1 MPVLRMVPAAFS
13 FPTPAA
19 RPVPSAAPLD
29 RPEAQAILAFLA
41 RIGIEVVLE
50 PLGEDTFLPAMTVR
64 RGKLVVD
71 PERLRLP
78 GDLLHEA
85 GHIAVTDPAL
95 RPSLDAVSSDPGE
108 EMAAIAWSFAAAVEI
123 GLDPA
128 ILFHDEGYRGGAR
141 AMIENFTAGRD
152 VGVPMLAW
160 FGMTAER
167 RRAKGSGMAPY
178 PAMARWLR

>member
-1 MPVLRMVPAAFS
+1 M
-13 FPTPAA
+13 T
-19 RPVPSAAPLD
+19 LD
-29 RPEAQAILAFLA
+29 RPETQAILGFLS

-50 PLGEDTFLPAMTVR
+50 KLPEDTFLPAMTVR

-71 PERLRLP
+71 PDRLRLP

-95 RPSLDAVSSDPGE
+95 RPSLDAVSPDPGE
-108 EMAAIAWSFAAAVEI
+108 EMAAIAWSWAAAVEI

-128 ILFHDEGYRGGAR
+128 TLFHDEGYRGGAG
-141 AMIENFTAGRD
+141 AMIENFSEGRD

-167 RRAKGSGMAPY
+167 RRAAEQGMAPY
-178 PAMARWLR
+178 PVMARWLR